1 VERAEAEAI
10 YDQGRDVVV
19 AVLLR
24 MDEQIQRLEKRVAQ
38 QDERIAGLE
47 RRIGRSSRNS
57 SLPPSSDAPGAP
69 AKRGKDRSGRK
80 QGAQD
85 GHEGKGRPLLPAWA
99 VDEVVEHWPTDCGC
113 GHVFAVADRVSV
125 GQARRHQ
132 VEELPVM
139 AVTVTEHRCQ
149 RERCPGCART
159 VTAVLP
165 AAIASSAFG
174 PRLQAAIVTLSIRNR
189 ISRRDV
195 VELCEQLFASR
206 ISTGTIDAILTRA
219 GDALTESYA
228 DLLDRVRGAE
238 ALNMDETGWRLKGA
252 QRALWGAFTER
263 HAVFA
268 IASSRHEDHARDL
281 LADTTAIVTSDRW
294 WAYGHLPLRRRQV
307 CWSHLQRDFAA
318 HADGLAAEKD
328 LGEAGLRI
336 CDELFWAWE
345 IYRHTGERAE
355 LKRRT
360 RKLRRELKAIL
371 NRHAAKAARYR
382 YTRRFARNLLKIWPA
397 LWTFDAID
405 GVHPTNNHAERG
417 LRGAVIAR
425 KLSLGSQSVGGER
438 RIERLLSAH
447 TTCRL
452 QRRSLHAYLVDLLG
466 AHARGDPIPL
476 LA

>member
-1 VERAEAEAI
+1 MERVDAEAI
-10 YDQGRDVVV
+10 YDQGRDAVV

-24 MDEQIQRLEKRVAQ
+24 MDQQIARLEKRVAA
-38 QDERIAGLE
+38 QDERIAQLE

-57 SLPPSSDAPGAP
+57 SSPPSSDPPSAPP
-69 AKRGKDRSGRK
+69 KRSKDRSGRK
-80 QGAQD
+80 QGAQP

-99 VDEVVEHWPTDCGC
+99 VDEVVEHWPAACDC
-113 GHVFAVADRVSV
+113 GHVFAEAERVSV
-125 GQARRHQ
+125 GEPTRHQ

-139 AVTVTEHRCQ
+139 AVTITEHQCQ
-149 RERCPGCART
+149 RERCPGCAAT
-159 VTAVLP
+159 VAAVLP
-165 AAIASSAFG
+165 GEVASSAFG
-174 PRLQAAIVTLSIRNR
+174 PRLQAAIVTLSVRNR

-195 VELCEQLFASR
+195 VELCEQLFSSR
-206 ISTGTIDAILTRA
+206 ISIGTIDAILTRA
-219 GDALTESYA
+219 SDALAEPYA
-228 DLLDRVRGAE
+228 DLLGRVRGAD
-238 ALNMDETGWRLKGA
+238 ALNIDETGWRLKGA
-252 QRALWGAFTER
+252 QRALWGAFTDR

-268 IASSRHEDHARDL
+268 IAPSRHEDHARDL
-281 LADTTAIVTSDRW
+281 LGDTLAIVTSDRW
-294 WAYGHLPLRRRQV
+294 WAYGHLPIARRQV

-328 LGEAGLRI
+328 LGEAGLEV
-336 CDELFWAWE
+336 CEQLFWTWE
-345 IYRHTGERAE
+345 IYQHTADRAD
-355 LKRRT
+355 LKRAI

-371 NRHAAKAARYR
+371 TRHAAKAARYR

-397 LWTFDAID
+397 LWTFEKVE

-452 QRRSLHAYLVDLLG
+452 QHRSLHAYLIDLL
-466 AHARGDPIPL
+466 AAASRGDPAPL